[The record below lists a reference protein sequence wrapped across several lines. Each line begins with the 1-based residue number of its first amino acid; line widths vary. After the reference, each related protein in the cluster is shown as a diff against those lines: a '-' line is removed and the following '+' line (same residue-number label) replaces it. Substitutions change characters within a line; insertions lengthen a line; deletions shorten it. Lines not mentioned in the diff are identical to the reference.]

1 MQFERGKDK
10 LCKMSMD
17 IRHMTKSW
25 RSFVCK
31 GRTAM
36 KSICHLR
43 KLISDAENRLNNL
56 TNERGLR
63 TGDKQ
68 IRVLNE
74 RLANP
79 MATMKMILNKLLI
92 IRDKTCQYL
101 SITRMCMDD
110 EILCN
115 YEITPNIR
123 TPQLLEI
130 LEFLR
135 SRFDPE
141 WEVKEMVVLA
151 LDNIGSA
158 EDMDMLMDAWGN
170 CRHAGGE
177 EFSQKLNEYLDALMG
192 NH

>member
-1 MQFERGKDK
+1 MQFECGKDK
-10 LCKMSMD
+10 LCKMSMG
-17 IRHMTKSW
+17 IRSLTKSW

-43 KLISDAENRLNNL
+43 QLISDVENRLNVN
-56 TNERGLR
+56 NERGLR
-63 TGDKQ
+63 TAEKQ
-68 IRVLNE
+68 IRVLNG

-79 MATMKMILNKLLI
+79 LATMKMILDKLLI
-92 IRDKTCQYL
+92 IRDKICRFL
-101 SITRMCMDD
+101 SSTRMCMDD

-115 YEITPNIR
+115 YQITPNLR

-141 WEVKEMVVLA
+141 WEIKEMVVLA
-151 LDNIGSA
+151 LDDIGSA
-158 EDMDMLMDAWGN
+158 EDMEMLMDAWGN

-192 NH
+192 YH